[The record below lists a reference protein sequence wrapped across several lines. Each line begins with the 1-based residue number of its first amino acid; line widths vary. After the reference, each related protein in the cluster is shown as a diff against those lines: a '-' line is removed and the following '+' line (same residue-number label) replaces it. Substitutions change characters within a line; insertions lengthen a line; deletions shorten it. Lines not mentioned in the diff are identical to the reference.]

1 MRGVVDTFEKPKY
14 WEVEYPML
22 EFDTTE
28 VRKTCDKDC
37 KYHIAFYSGERVF
50 LHSNNCNRRWTNEG
64 QKGKR
69 VTESVSP
76 RSSDKR
82 SHGFRQPFGQ
92 VTIDS
97 FNHLCANCKGPARSG
112 YMYCSECW
120 R

>member
-1 MRGVVDTFEKPKY
+1 
-14 WEVEYPML
+14 ML

-28 VRKTCDKDC
+28 VRKTCDKNC

-76 RSSDKR
+76 SSKLKTR
-82 SHGFRQPFGQ
+82 AIRQPLGFS
-92 VTIDS
+92 TLDL
-97 FNHLCANCKGPARSG
+97 FNGVCNKCKGTADVG
-112 YMYCSECW
+112 YKYCWPCEHW
-120 R
+120 IMTGRRNRVKFLHK

>member
-1 MRGVVDTFEKPKY
+1 
-14 WEVEYPML
+14 ML

-28 VRKTCDKDC
+28 VRKTCDKEC
-37 KYHIAFYSGERVF
+37 KYHVAFYSGERVF

-76 RSSDKR
+76 TSRPSVRS
-82 SHGFRQPFGQ
+82 RQPVGF

-97 FNHLCANCKGPARSG
+97 FNHLCASCRGPARSG

>member
-1 MRGVVDTFEKPKY
+1 
-14 WEVEYPML
+14 ML

-50 LHSNNCNRRWTNEG
+50 LHSNNCNRRWKNEG

-76 RSSDKR
+76 GAKKILRS
-82 SHGFRQPFGQ
+82 RQPFGQ

-97 FNHLCANCKGPARSG
+97 FNHLCKNCLGPAKAG
-112 YMYCSECW
+112 YMYCSNCW